1 MLRRVDIDMSA
12 ARNQTIE
19 KGVIREKKF
28 KITSGAVQ
36 MPKAVGSSSQGKSGS
51 V

>member
-19 KGVIREKKF
+19 KGVIRGKEF
-28 KITSGAVQ
+28 KITSGSVQ
-36 MPKAVGSSSQGKSGS
+36 MPKAVVSFSQGKSES